1 VAGTLA
7 LELEVGVLYAR
18 LIIATLYALAAG
30 VIATVFW
37 LTRAART
44 NGGGALGFVQ
54 APAAGDVKFA
64 QLAMIVEAI
73 LLGYSLSRK
82 SNRSSR

>member
-1 VAGTLA
+1 M
-7 LELEVGVLYAR
+7 ELQVGVLYAR
-18 LIIATLYALAAG
+18 LIIAGLYTLAAI
-30 VIATVFW
+30 VTAMVFW
-37 LTRAART
+37 LMRAGRG
-44 NGGGALGFVQ
+44 NGAGALGLMQ
-54 APAAGDVKFA
+54 APAMGDIKFA